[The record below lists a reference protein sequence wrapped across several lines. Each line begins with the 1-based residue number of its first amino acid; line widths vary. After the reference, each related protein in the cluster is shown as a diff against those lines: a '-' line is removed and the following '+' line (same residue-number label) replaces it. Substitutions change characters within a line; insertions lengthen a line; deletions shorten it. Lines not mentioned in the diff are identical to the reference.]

1 MKKSMITWKTFSF
14 SHNNSDSSRQF
25 TFSIAR
31 SLTHSLIRSFTHSQN
46 ESIIPLFHTFSCSVW
61 KWWFECG
68 ENEYK
73 TL

>member
-1 MKKSMITWKTFSF
+1 MITWKTRSF
-14 SHNNSDSSRQF
+14 SHNNSDSLLQS

-31 SLTHSLIRSFTHSQN
+31 SLTHSQN

-61 KWWFECG
+61 KWWFESG